1 MADPVAWGMIDN
13 VQESIDKT
21 KTAVEGIDLS
31 PAINTVAELSDD
43 LKVSMQKM
51 VADVNA
57 ETTEMH
63 NTIKAT
69 PTGVPA
75 PTLKSVTAESVASG
89 INVSIVAQSH
99 STTGPSEDNILSVT
113 KGVMVRCKEGNYPEN
128 KEDGTLAFV
137 DDDLFSVNAS
147 GERTAKTKQHIVV
160 GLTSGKTYYFSAF
173 PYSTQMSYNERIGAK
188 NVAKCQWTGTKGTL
202 TVTVTQDY
210 DFIALGEITLTMTPT
225 TGGSAV
231 TKTRTG
237 SGPVV
242 FDSLEAGQ
250 YTLSFN
256 AQTNFT
262 KPNNQTIT
270 VTAGQPNTATAAYKL
285 NIGALGSTSWE
296 LISRVSK
303 AGIASKFF
311 SVGDTKNIT
320 VNGEA
325 ITVEIVGFNHDNLTG
340 GGKAGI
346 TFGMKHLMRDARR
359 MNASNTNHGGWT
371 GSEMCSWLTS
381 TCYNGLPSEL
391 RSVIRAVDKKTSAG
405 GNLTT
410 INTNSMK
417 IFLFSEKEVGLSGY
431 SVAGEGEKYARFT
444 SNSVRTKKMSNGS
457 GSASWWWLRSPSS
470 GNTYYFCY
478 VSSDGSAGYGSA
490 SGSRGV
496 CFGFCV

>member
-1 MADPVAWGMIDN
+1 M
-13 VQESIDKT
+13 S
-21 KTAVEGIDLS
+21 
-31 PAINTVAELSDD
+31 
-43 LKVSMQKM
+43 LKVLSRLSG
-51 VADVNA
+51 
-57 ETTEMH
+57 TTEPKIDAIANNVNDAM
-63 NTIKAT
+63 NNGLDGLDIKGNQLVEHVKNETAAMKEAIEAAT
-69 PTGVPA
+69 FGVPA
-75 PTLKSVTAESVASG
+75 PSLASMSVASVDAG
-89 INVSIVAQSH
+89 INVTVTATDATVESGNNKGVLA
-99 STTGPSEDNILSVT
+99 TT
-113 KGVMVRCKEGNYPEN
+113 KGVMVRYKEGGYPAN
-128 KEDGTLAFV
+128 KEDGTLAFI
-137 DDDLFSVNAS
+137 DEDLFNVDGS
-147 GERTAKTKQHIVV
+147 GNRIAKAKTHLVV
-160 GLTSGKTYYFSAF
+160 GLTKDHTYYFGAF
-173 PYSTQMSYNERIGAK
+173 PYTPQGAHNERLGTG

-210 DFIALGEITLTMTPT
+210 DFVALGEITLTMTPT

-237 SGPVV
+237 SGTVV

-250 YTLSFN
+250 YTLSCN
-256 AQTNFT
+256 AQTNFA

-270 VTAGQPNTATAAYKL
+270 ITAGQPNTATAAYKL

-320 VNGEA
+320 VNREE
-325 ITVEIVGFNHDNLTG
+325 ITIEIVGFNHDNLTG

-346 TFGMKHLMRDARR
+346 TFGMKHLMKDSRR
-359 MNASNTNHGGWT
+359 MNASNTNQGGWK

-405 GNLTT
+405 DNLTT

-457 GSASWWWLRSPSS
+457 GGANWWWLRSPYS
-470 GNTYYFCY
+470 GNANNFCRVY
-478 VSSDGSAGYGSA
+478 VDGTADYSDSNRAN
-490 SGSRGV
+490 GV